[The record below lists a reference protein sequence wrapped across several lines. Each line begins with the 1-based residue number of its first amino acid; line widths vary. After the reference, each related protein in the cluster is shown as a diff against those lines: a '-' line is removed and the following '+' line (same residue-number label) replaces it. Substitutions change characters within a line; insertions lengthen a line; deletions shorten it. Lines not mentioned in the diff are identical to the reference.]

1 MKKDIFKKAIQK
13 NTEAI
18 PLSLLETESKIKK
31 EFIII
36 DELRDFISPL
46 SKEES
51 EGLEQDILK
60 DGISDPL
67 IIWETSPEAIG
78 LNKPETKTVYVLV
91 DGHNRYRISQK
102 YNLDFRIILR
112 NYTDIQEVKDSMLNK
127 QLNRRNLTPEQI
139 SYYRGLK
146 YNSVVKSQEGL
157 PKTLNVAF
165 NLAEE
170 FKVNEKTIRRD
181 AEFAKGLNKLT
192 PEFRQ
197 DVLTGKTKVS
207 KSDIVSLAK
216 FNIDEPLNLTTPH
229 EISQVVKKEIVA
241 QVTSKTEKVKD
252 EKSSPN
258 VLALENDIKVLASN
272 KLDKEVCLL
281 LLEKLNALINY
292 L

>member
-31 EFIII
+31 EFIIM

-51 EGLEQDILK
+51 EGLEQDIMK

-67 IIWETSPEAIG
+67 IIWETTSEVMG
-78 LNKPETKTVYVLV
+78 LENSKAKTVYVLI

-112 NYTDIQEVKDSMLNK
+112 NYKDIQEVKDSMLNK
-127 QLNRRNLTPEQI
+127 QLNRRNLTLEQI

-146 YNSVVKSQEGL
+146 YNNVVKSQEGL
-157 PKTLNVAF
+157 PKTVNVAF
-165 NLAEE
+165 NLAQE

-181 AEFAKGLNKLT
+181 AEFAKGLNKLS
-192 PEFRQ
+192 PELRK
-197 DVLTGKTKVS
+197 DVLTGKTKVN
-207 KSDIVSLAK
+207 KSDIVNLAK
-216 FNIDEPLNLTTPH
+216 VNTGETQSLSSSDEITKTIKKEKIESPQTENSRPLN
-229 EISQVVKKEIVA
+229 ISEL
-241 QVTSKTEKVKD
+241 E
-252 EKSSPN
+252 SSIRE
-258 VLALENDIKVLASN
+258 LAMN
-272 KLDKEVCLL
+272 KLDKQVCLIL
-281 LLEKLNALINY
+281 LKKVSALMNY

>member
-18 PLSLLETESKIKK
+18 PLSLLETESKIKN
-31 EFIII
+31 EFIIL

-51 EGLEQDILK
+51 EGLEQDIIK

-67 IIWETSPEAIG
+67 IIWETTPKVAG
-78 LNKPETKTVYVLV
+78 LKNEETKTVYVLV

-112 NYTDIQEVKDSMLNK
+112 NYKDIQEVKDSMLNK
-127 QLNRRNLTPEQI
+127 QLNRRNLTLEQI

-146 YNSVVKSQEGL
+146 YNIVIKNQEGL
-157 PKTLNVAF
+157 PKTVNVAF
-165 NLAEE
+165 NLAQE

-192 PEFRQ
+192 PELRQ
-197 DVLTGKTKVS
+197 DVLTGKAKVN
-207 KSDIVSLAK
+207 KSDIVNLAK
-216 FNIDEPLNLTTPH
+216 VNTGETQSLSSADEITKTIKKDKIKSHPIDDNKPLNINAL
-229 EISQVVKKEIVA
+229 EISIRE
-241 QVTSKTEKVKD
+241 
-252 EKSSPN
+252 
-258 VLALENDIKVLASN
+258 LAMN
-272 KLDKEVCLL
+272 KLDKQLCLIL
-281 LLEKLNALINY
+281 LDKINTLMNY

>member
-18 PLSLLETESKIKK
+18 PLSLLEAESKIKN
-31 EFIII
+31 EFIIL

-51 EGLEQDILK
+51 EGLEQDIIK

-67 IIWETSPEAIG
+67 IIWETTPKVAG
-78 LNKPETKTVYVLV
+78 LKNEETKTVYVLV

-112 NYTDIQEVKDSMLNK
+112 NYKDIQEVKDSMLNK
-127 QLNRRNLTPEQI
+127 QLNRRNLTLEQI

-146 YNSVVKSQEGL
+146 YNIIIKNQEGL
-157 PKTLNVAF
+157 PKTVNVAF
-165 NLAEE
+165 NLAQE

-192 PEFRQ
+192 PELRQ
-197 DVLTGKTKVS
+197 DVLTGKAKVN
-207 KSDIVSLAK
+207 KSDIVNLAK
-216 FNIDEPLNLTTPH
+216 VNTGETQSLSSADEITKTIKKDKIKSHPIDDNKPLNINAL
-229 EISQVVKKEIVA
+229 EISIRE
-241 QVTSKTEKVKD
+241 
-252 EKSSPN
+252 
-258 VLALENDIKVLASN
+258 LAMN
-272 KLDKEVCLL
+272 KLDKQLCLIL
-281 LLEKLNALINY
+281 LDKINILMNY

>member
-31 EFIII
+31 DFIIL

-51 EGLEQDILK
+51 EGLEQDIIK

-67 IIWETSPEAIG
+67 IIWETTPEIAG
-78 LNKPETKTVYVLV
+78 LKNAETKTVYVLV

-112 NYTDIQEVKDSMLNK
+112 NYNGIQEVKDSMLNK
-127 QLNRRNLTPEQI
+127 QLNRRNLTLEQI

-146 YNSVVKSQEGL
+146 YNNVIKSQEGL
-157 PKTLNVAF
+157 PKTINVAF
-165 NLAEE
+165 NLAKE

-181 AEFAKGLNKLT
+181 SEFAKGLSKLS
-192 PEFRQ
+192 PELRQ
-197 DVLTGKTKVS
+197 VVLTGKTKVN
-207 KSDIVSLAK
+207 KSDIVNLAK
-216 FNIDEPLNLTTPH
+216 VNTDEAQDLNSSQEIAKTIKREKGKSPHIGESIPLN
-229 EISQVVKKEIVA
+229 IN
-241 QVTSKTEKVKD
+241 D
-252 EKSSPN
+252 
-258 VLALENDIKVLASN
+258 LENSIRELAMS
-272 KLDKEVCLL
+272 KLDKQLCLI
-281 LLEKLNALINY
+281 LLEKVNALINY

>member
-18 PLSLLETESKIKK
+18 PLSLLETESKIKN
-31 EFIII
+31 EFIIL

-46 SKEES
+46 SKEEL
-51 EGLEQDILK
+51 EGLEQDIIK

-67 IIWETSPEAIG
+67 IIWETTPKVAG
-78 LNKPETKTVYVLV
+78 LKNEETKTVYVLV

-112 NYTDIQEVKDSMLNK
+112 NYKDIQEVKDSMLNK
-127 QLNRRNLTPEQI
+127 QLNRRNLTLEQI

-146 YNSVVKSQEGL
+146 YNIVIKNQEGL
-157 PKTLNVAF
+157 PKTVNVAF
-165 NLAEE
+165 NLAQE

-192 PEFRQ
+192 PELRQ
-197 DVLTGKTKVS
+197 DVLTGKAKVN
-207 KSDIVSLAK
+207 KSDIVNLAK
-216 FNIDEPLNLTTPH
+216 VNTGETQSLSSADEITKTIKKDKIKSHPIDDNKPLNINAL
-229 EISQVVKKEIVA
+229 EISIRE
-241 QVTSKTEKVKD
+241 
-252 EKSSPN
+252 
-258 VLALENDIKVLASN
+258 LAMN
-272 KLDKEVCLL
+272 KLDKQLCLIL
-281 LLEKLNALINY
+281 LDKINILMNY

>member
-18 PLSLLETESKIKK
+18 PLSLLETETKIKK

-67 IIWETSPEAIG
+67 IIWETTAEAVG
-78 LNKPETKTVYVLV
+78 MENTGNRAVYVLV

-112 NYTDIQEVKDSMLNK
+112 SYKDIQDVKDSMLNK

-146 YNSVVKSQEGL
+146 YNNVVKSQEGL
-157 PKTLNVAF
+157 PKTVNVA
-165 NLAEE
+165 

-192 PEFRQ
+192 PELRH
-197 DVLTGKTKVS
+197 DVLSGKTKVN

-216 FNIDEPLNLTTPH
+216 VDTTETQELSSP
-229 EISQVVKKEIVA
+229 QEIV
-241 QVTSKTEKVKD
+241 KTIAREKTQKIG
-252 EKSSPN
+252 EKPTN
-258 VLALENDIKVLASN
+258 VSDLENSIRELATN
-272 KLDKEVCLL
+272 KLDKQACII
-281 LLEKLNALINY
+281 LLEKINTLMNY

>member
-18 PLSLLETESKIKK
+18 PLSLLEAESKIKN
-31 EFIII
+31 EFIIL

-51 EGLEQDILK
+51 EGLEQDIIK

-67 IIWETSPEAIG
+67 IIWETTPKVAG
-78 LNKPETKTVYVLV
+78 LKNEETKTVYVLV

-112 NYTDIQEVKDSMLNK
+112 NYKDIQEVKDSMLNK
-127 QLNRRNLTPEQI
+127 QLNRRNLTLEQI

-146 YNSVVKSQEGL
+146 YNIVIKNQEGL
-157 PKTLNVAF
+157 PKTVNVAF
-165 NLAEE
+165 NLAQE

-192 PEFRQ
+192 PELRQ
-197 DVLTGKTKVS
+197 DVLTGKAKVN
-207 KSDIVSLAK
+207 KSDIVNLAK
-216 FNIDEPLNLTTPH
+216 VNTGETQSLSSADEITKTIKKDKIKSHPIDDNKPLNINAL
-229 EISQVVKKEIVA
+229 EISIRE
-241 QVTSKTEKVKD
+241 
-252 EKSSPN
+252 
-258 VLALENDIKVLASN
+258 LAMN
-272 KLDKEVCLL
+272 KLDKQLCLIL
-281 LLEKLNALINY
+281 LDKINILMNY

>member
-18 PLSLLETESKIKK
+18 PLSLLETESKIKN
-31 EFIII
+31 EFIIL

-51 EGLEQDILK
+51 EGLEQDIIK

-67 IIWETSPEAIG
+67 IIWETTPKVAG
-78 LNKPETKTVYVLV
+78 LKNEETKTVYVLV

-112 NYTDIQEVKDSMLNK
+112 NYKDIQEVKDSMLNK
-127 QLNRRNLTPEQI
+127 QLNRRNLTLEQI

-146 YNSVVKSQEGL
+146 YNIIIKNQEGL
-157 PKTLNVAF
+157 PKTVNVAF
-165 NLAEE
+165 NLAQE

-192 PEFRQ
+192 PELRQ
-197 DVLTGKTKVS
+197 DVLTGKAKVN
-207 KSDIVSLAK
+207 KSDIVNMAKVNTGETQSLSSADEITK
-216 FNIDEPLNLTTPH
+216 TIKKDKIKSHPIDDNKPLNINAL
-229 EISQVVKKEIVA
+229 EISIRE
-241 QVTSKTEKVKD
+241 
-252 EKSSPN
+252 
-258 VLALENDIKVLASN
+258 LAMN
-272 KLDKEVCLL
+272 KLDKQLCLIL
-281 LLEKLNALINY
+281 LDKINTLMNY

>member
-18 PLSLLETESKIKK
+18 PLSLLETESKIKN
-31 EFIII
+31 EFIIL

-51 EGLEQDILK
+51 EGLEQDIIK

-67 IIWETSPEAIG
+67 IIWETTPKVAG
-78 LNKPETKTVYVLV
+78 LKNEETKTVYVLV

-112 NYTDIQEVKDSMLNK
+112 NYKDIQEVKDSMLNK
-127 QLNRRNLTPEQI
+127 QLNRRNLTLEQI

-146 YNSVVKSQEGL
+146 YNIIIKNQEGL
-157 PKTLNVAF
+157 PKTVNVAF
-165 NLAEE
+165 NLAQE

-192 PEFRQ
+192 PELRQ
-197 DVLTGKTKVS
+197 DVLTGKAKVN
-207 KSDIVSLAK
+207 KSDIVNLAK
-216 FNIDEPLNLTTPH
+216 VNTGETQSLSSADEITKTIKKDKIKSHPIDDNKPLNINAL
-229 EISQVVKKEIVA
+229 EISIRE
-241 QVTSKTEKVKD
+241 
-252 EKSSPN
+252 
-258 VLALENDIKVLASN
+258 LAMN
-272 KLDKEVCLL
+272 KLDKQLCLIL
-281 LLEKLNALINY
+281 LDKINTLMNY

>member
-67 IIWETSPEAIG
+67 IIWETTPEAVG
-78 LNKPETKTVYVLV
+78 LTKPDTKTVYVLV

-112 NYTDIQEVKDSMLNK
+112 NYTDMQEVKDSMLNK

-146 YNSVVKSQEGL
+146 YNNVVKSQEGQ
-157 PKTLNVAF
+157 PKTVNVAF

-181 AEFAKGLNKLT
+181 AEFAKGLNKLN

-197 DVLTGKTKVS
+197 EVLMGKTKVN

-216 FNIDEPLNLTTPH
+216 VTSEEPLNLATPQ
-229 EISQVVKKEIVA
+229 EITQAVKKE
-241 QVTSKTEKVKD
+241 TSTTSTLSVEKG
-252 EKSSPN
+252 EERNASPTMSELESSIKE
-258 VLALENDIKVLASN
+258 LAAN

-281 LLEKLNALINY
+281 LVEKLTTLINY

>member
-67 IIWETSPEAIG
+67 IIWETTPEVVG
-78 LNKPETKTVYVLV
+78 LTKPDTKTVYVLV

-102 YNLDFRIILR
+102 YHLDFRIILR
-112 NYTDIQEVKDSMLNK
+112 NYTDMQEVKDSMLNK

-146 YNSVVKSQEGL
+146 YNNVVKSQEGL
-157 PKTLNVAF
+157 PKTVNVAF

-181 AEFAKGLNKLT
+181 AEFAKGLNKLN

-197 DVLTGKTKVS
+197 EVLMGKTKVN

-216 FNIDEPLNLTTPH
+216 VTSEEPLNLATPQ
-229 EISQVVKKEIVA
+229 EITQAVKKE
-241 QVTSKTEKVKD
+241 TSTTSTLSVKKG
-252 EKSSPN
+252 EERNASPTMSELESSIKE
-258 VLALENDIKVLASN
+258 LAAN

-281 LLEKLNALINY
+281 LVEKLTTLINY

>member
-31 EFIII
+31 DFIIL

-51 EGLEQDILK
+51 EGLEQDIIK

-67 IIWETSPEAIG
+67 IIWETTPKVAG
-78 LNKPETKTVYVLV
+78 LKNEETKTVYVLV

-112 NYTDIQEVKDSMLNK
+112 NYKDIQEVKDSMLNK
-127 QLNRRNLTPEQI
+127 QLNRRNLTLEQI

-146 YNSVVKSQEGL
+146 YNIIIKNQEGL
-157 PKTLNVAF
+157 PKTVNVAF
-165 NLAEE
+165 NLAQE

-192 PEFRQ
+192 PELRQ
-197 DVLTGKTKVS
+197 DVLTGKAKVN
-207 KSDIVSLAK
+207 KSDIVNLAK
-216 FNIDEPLNLTTPH
+216 VNTGETQSLSSADEITKTIKKDKIESHPIEDNKPLNINEL
-229 EISQVVKKEIVA
+229 EISIRE
-241 QVTSKTEKVKD
+241 
-252 EKSSPN
+252 
-258 VLALENDIKVLASN
+258 LAMN
-272 KLDKEVCLL
+272 KLDKQLCLIL
-281 LLEKLNALINY
+281 LDKINILMNY

>member
-67 IIWETSPEAIG
+67 IIWETTPEAVG
-78 LNKPETKTVYVLV
+78 LTKPDTKTVYILV

-112 NYTDIQEVKDSMLNK
+112 NYTDMQEVKDSMLNK

-146 YNSVVKSQEGL
+146 YNNVVKSQEGQ
-157 PKTLNVAF
+157 PKTVNVAF

-181 AEFAKGLNKLT
+181 AEFAKGLNKLN

-197 DVLTGKTKVS
+197 DVLMGKTKVN

-216 FNIDEPLNLTTPH
+216 VTSEEPLNLATPQ
-229 EISQVVKKEIVA
+229 EITQAVKKETTA
-241 QVTSKTEKVKD
+241 TSTLSVEKG
-252 EKSSPN
+252 EERNASPTMSELESSIKE
-258 VLALENDIKVLASN
+258 LAAN

-281 LLEKLNALINY
+281 LVEKLTTLINY

>member
-67 IIWETSPEAIG
+67 IIWETTPEAVG
-78 LNKPETKTVYVLV
+78 LENAVNKSVYVLV

-112 NYTDIQEVKDSMLNK
+112 SYKDIQDVKDSMLNK

-146 YNSVVKSQEGL
+146 YNNVVKSQEGL
-157 PKTLNVAF
+157 PKTVNVAF

-192 PEFRQ
+192 PELRQ
-197 DVLTGKTKVS
+197 DVLTGKTKVN

-216 FNIDEPLNLTTPH
+216 VNTGETVSLGTP
-229 EISQVVKKEIVA
+229 QEIVKTITKEKGIIP
-241 QVTSKTEKVKD
+241 QVGEEIPTNISDLEGSIRELATS
-252 EKSSPN
+252 
-258 VLALENDIKVLASN
+258 
-272 KLDKEVCLL
+272 KLDKQSCLI
-281 LLEKLNALINY
+281 LLEKINALMNY